1 MPVLGAQT
9 PRIDVAPPAAF
20 NSADDVRDLAAA
32 YGLILDP
39 WQHYLSGMLLGE
51 REDGRWASPLC
62 GASIPRQN
70 GKNGWI
76 EARELAG
83 LLLFNERLIIHS
95 AHEVK
100 TALEAFRRIRAYFDN
115 YDDLRKL
122 VKAIRTTNG
131 DEGIELL
138 SGQRLRFMAR
148 SKSSGRGFSPD
159 ALVMDEAQELSD
171 TTFAAILPATS
182 ARPNPWIGLFGTPP
196 GPRNN
201 GEVFTRLRASALSG
215 TDPTIAF
222 AGWEA
227 DPDLDHDSPEAVKQ
241 GNPAYGIRIT
251 AETALRERASMT
263 DDDYARE
270 RLGKWDGEGSQGV
283 IPADTW
289 ATLAPEES
297 AEPTS
302 DREVALAIDVDP
314 MRTVASVGLA
324 GWREKHDTLP
334 QIEVIQRRNGVGWV
348 VDYVVH
354 VVGRQNVRAVV
365 IDAAGPAASLIEP
378 LRVKGVLVT
387 TTGPSQMA
395 QACGGLYDAA
405 MEDRLRHI
413 DQPQLNT
420 ALAGARKRTLRDA
433 WAWHRKDSTDI
444 TPLVAVTLALW
455 GLTSTTIAAL
465 PKTKTASVSTAF
477 YGFN

>member
-1 MPVLGAQT
+1 MPLLGAQV
-9 PRIDVAPPAAF
+9 PRIDVAPPAEF
-20 NSADDVRDLAAA
+20 SSADDVRDLAAA

-100 TALEAFRRIRAYFDN
+100 TALEAFRRIRSYFDN

-159 ALVMDEAQELSD
+159 ALILDEAQELGED
-171 TTFAAILPATS
+171 TFAAILPATS

-201 GEVFTRLRASALSG
+201 GEVFKRLRASAMAG
-215 TDPTIAF
+215 TDPSLAF

-227 DPDLDHDSPEAVKQ
+227 HPDLDNDSAEAVAQ
-241 GNPAYGIRIT
+241 ANPAFGIRIT
-251 AETALRERASMT
+251 METVSRERAALS
-263 DDDYARE
+263 DDDFGRE
-270 RLGKWDGEGSQGV
+270 RLGRWDGEGSHGV

-289 ATLAPEES
+289 ALLASDTPTL
-297 AEPTS
+297 
-302 DREVALAIDVDP
+302 DREVSLAVDVAPD
-314 MRTVASVGLA
+314 RTTASIGLA
-324 GWREKHDTLP
+324 GWRRDDDRP
-334 QIEVIQRRNGVGWV
+334 QVEVIERRNGVGWV
-348 VDYVVH
+348 VDYVSR
-354 VVGRQNVRAVV
+354 VVALQNVRAVI
-365 IDAAGPAASLIEP
+365 IDSVGPAASLIEP
-378 LRVKGVLVT
+378 LRAKGVLVT
-387 TTGPSQMA
+387 TTSASNMA
-395 QACGGLYDAA
+395 QACGGFYDAA

-420 ALAGARKRTLRDA
+420 ALAAARKRTLGDS

-465 PKTKTASVSTAF
+465 PKTKTPSISTAY